1 MRNKERVFTET
12 LPNEQHEAHTFHT
25 IGGNYRCASTN
36 QQMKMD
42 NLYAIKGTDLRGNSK
57 T

>member
-25 IGGNYRCASTN
+25 IGGNYGCASTN
-36 QQMKMD
+36 QQTKMD
-42 NLYAIKGTDLRGNSK
+42 NLYAIKGTVL
-57 T
+57 